1 MKLRKLLS
9 LLLMV
14 CVLGLLCTSC
24 ATTALD
30 NINTYCALHDAIR
43 ERWGARNAVLAFAP
57 DHGCHRQYGF
67 LGQHGID
74 DPSDM
79 HIWHF
84 WKFFPAR
91 QAQP

>member
-30 NINTYCALHDAIR
+30 NITTYSTGTEPNRRVIIEYVR
-43 ERWGARNAVLAFAP
+43 
-57 DHGCHRQYGF
+57 
-67 LGQHGID
+67 
-74 DPSDM
+74 
-79 HIWHF
+79 
-84 WKFFPAR
+84 
-91 QAQP
+91 

>member
-30 NINTYCALHDAIR
+30 NINTYYA
-43 ERWGARNAVLAFAP
+43 
-57 DHGCHRQYGF
+57 
-67 LGQHGID
+67 
-74 DPSDM
+74 
-79 HIWHF
+79 
-84 WKFFPAR
+84 
-91 QAQP
+91 